1 MNTKSKV
8 SKKRSRAIL
17 SILLIAAIL
26 ITGAFAFL
34 TAQDSKTNVFTV
46 GNVSIKLTERFDT
59 DLSGS
64 IDETKEIYDSSD
76 ERITLTDGKS
86 VVPGQKVIKSPY
98 VENIGTNET
107 WPYVVVGIPTTNS
120 DSAFYNN
127 ETGQTAITGQEVSI
141 TITAYAIQDKYKNK
155 TTSED
160 IWNAYITG
168 KEVAIFGN
176 VETSSENLSSRVPL
190 FTVLSD
196 DDFDST
202 IQVVDNSCNNDW
214 TMLSH
219 NIDGKST
226 NVYRSADGYDYYVF
240 GYNSK
245 LAAPA
250 EGEDSV
256 KTSPVFKG
264 VKLQKDIGGA
274 KPSVLN
280 YYVAEQTGNTA
291 AGETDLLSTNSVPE
305 GYTLLKTEYYMPG
318 SSIPTL
324 YYDETLSKT
333 GYSFDWS
340 IMDDNGEATTNYAY
354 SGMSITGDTNLLAV
368 YTDTVK
374 QDSVSTPNPITEY
387 TPSGYLTYSI
397 EIDDA
402 GNMYANLVGANRN
415 AADYP
420 TTETEVIVPNYVK
433 VLNNNGD
440 IVLAEGYVENSYVSA
455 DEIPTGGVSIP
466 VKKIQLAEWQ
476 WDSSTNDYASDEAVA
491 LGRIAKKLNI
501 AGTNI
506 ESIKFCGDIYQ
517 HNITSGF
524 VLEDIGTIPFSCT
537 ELNDKAFYS
546 CVNLK
551 SCNLPNS
558 LVSIGNKAFALCKAL
573 ESVEIP
579 NSVISVGESAF
590 EDCED
595 LKSVAVGTGVEIFGI
610 FAFLNCKN
618 IETVHISD
626 LASWCN
632 IDFVG
637 YSNPVNSWN
646 VSVYLNNNLA
656 TNIVIPDGITSIKD
670 EVFSYWTKL
679 ASVTIPDSVTSI
691 DGRAFYRCTNLTGIT
706 IPDSV
711 TSIDYYAFGRCD
723 GLTSITIPDG
733 VTTIRN
739 WAFSNCGHLTSVTIG
754 NSVTNIGDEA
764 FENCKLETVTIPSS
778 VTKIGAKAFD
788 CRSLKQINVV
798 DNNNNYA
805 SKDGILY
812 TKDFSELLFYPAQ
825 NRTANLVLPE
835 GLKKISDKAFASN
848 EYIKS
853 ITIPSTVIEI
863 GAKILNKQKVEEIIV
878 DSNNLI
884 YDSRGNCNAII
895 ETATSTLLE
904 GCKNST
910 IPEDITK
917 IGKSAFENCFSL
929 RSVTVPST
937 VTSIGDLAFY
947 GCSGLT
953 SITIPDGVTTIGNW
967 AFYNCYRLTSISIPD
982 SVTSIGKSAFEYC
995 SRLTSVTIGNGTT
1008 SIGGEAFHGCTGL
1021 TSVTI
1026 PDSVTYLGYSSFD
1039 GCTSLTSI
1047 TIGKG
1052 VKTIDLY
1059 GPLFPSCDNLTE
1071 IVVDSGN
1078 QTFDSRNNCNA
1089 IIETAT
1095 NTLIAG
1101 CQNSVIPENVTHI
1114 EHGAF
1119 EKCNNLTSITIPKSV
1134 VDIGNMAFGSSLT
1147 NVTYQGTLSDW
1158 AKVNCPPGSF
1168 ASGVTITCTDGTV
1181 TTQ

>member
-1 MNTKSKV
+1 MNTKTKV
-8 SKKRSRAIL
+8 SKTKSRAIL
-17 SILLIAAIL
+17 SILLIATIL

-46 GNVSIKLTERFDT
+46 GNVSIKLTEKFDT
-59 DLSGS
+59 DLSGA
-64 IDETKEIYDSSD
+64 IDESKEVYDSSA
-76 ERITLTDGKS
+76 ERITLADGKS
-86 VVPGQKVIKSPY
+86 IVPGQKVIKSPF
-98 VENIGTNET
+98 VENVGTNEAWT
-107 WPYVVVGIPTTNS
+107 YVVVGIPTTNS
-120 DSAFYNN
+120 DSAFRDNK
-127 ETGQTAITGQEVSI
+127 TGKTAIAGQEVSI
-141 TITAYAIQDKYKNK
+141 TVTAYAIQDKYKNK

-160 IWNAYITG
+160 IWNAYISG
-168 KEVAIFGN
+168 KEVATFGN
-176 VETSSENLSSRVPL
+176 VETSSENLSVRVPL
-190 FTVLSD
+190 FTVLNDS
-196 DDFDST
+196 DFDST
-202 IQVVDNSCNNDW
+202 KLVVDNSCNNDW
-214 TMLSH
+214 TMLRH
-219 NIDGKST
+219 NIDGKAT
-226 NVYRSADGYDYYVF
+226 NVYRSVDGYDYYVF

-250 EGEDSV
+250 EGEESV
-256 KTSPVFKG
+256 KTTPVFKG

-280 YYVAEQTGNTA
+280 YYIAEQTGNTA
-291 AGETDLLSTNSVPE
+291 AGETDLLSKNSIPE

-354 SGMSITGDTNLLAV
+354 SGMSIEGDTNLLAV

-374 QDSVSTPNPITEY
+374 QDSFATPNPITEHIA
-387 TPSGYLTYSI
+387 SGYLTYSI
-397 EIDDA
+397 ERDDS
-402 GNMYANLVGANRN
+402 GNMYANLIGANRL

-420 TTETEVIVPNYVK
+420 TTATEVIVPNYVK
-433 VLNNNGD
+433 VLNNNGEL
-440 IVLAEGYVENSYVSA
+440 VLSEGYVGHSHVNA
-455 DEIPTGGVSIP
+455 NDIPTGGVSIP

-491 LGRIAKKLNI
+491 LGQVAKKLNI

-506 ESIKFCGDIYQ
+506 EEIKFCGNIYQ

-558 LVSIGNKAFALCKAL
+558 LVSIGENAFKLCKSL
-573 ESVEIP
+573 ECVEIP
-579 NSVISVGESAF
+579 NSVISVGSSAF
-590 EDCED
+590 EDCEV
-595 LKSVAVGTGVEIFGI
+595 LKSLAVGTGVESLGAS
-610 FAFLNCKN
+610 AFYNCKN
-618 IETVHISD
+618 METVNISD

-632 IDFVG
+632 IDFDD
-637 YSNPVNSWN
+637 YSNPLENMTA
-646 VSVYLNNNLA
+646 SVYLNNNLI
-656 TNIVIPDGITSIKD
+656 TNIVIPDGITSIK
-670 EVFSYWTKL
+670 SYTFYHWKEL

-691 DGRAFYRCTNLTGIT
+691 GKSAFGFCDSLTNVT
-706 IPDSV
+706 IPNSV
-711 TSIDYYAFGRCD
+711 LNIGHGAFSGT
-723 GLTSITIPDG
+723 GLTSIKIPNS
-733 VTTIRN
+733 VKNIEN
-739 WAFSNCGHLTSVTIG
+739 MAFWYSNLTSVIIG
-754 NSVTNIGDEA
+754 NSVTNIGDRA
-764 FENCKLETVTIPSS
+764 FDNCRLETVTIPSG
-778 VTKIGAKAFD
+778 VKKIGYGAFN
-788 CRSLKQINVV
+788 CRSLKQLNVD
-798 DNNNNYA
+798 DNNDNYA

-825 NRTANLVLPE
+825 NRTSSLVLPE
-835 GLKKISDKAFASN
+835 GLKRISDKAFARN
-848 EYIKS
+848 EYVKS

-863 GAKILNKQKVEEIIV
+863 GTQILNKQKVEEIIV

-884 YDSRGNCNAII
+884 YDSRSDCNAII
-895 ETATSTLLE
+895 ETATNTLIE
-904 GCKNST
+904 GCKSST
-910 IPEDITK
+910 IPEAITK
-917 IGKSAFENCFSL
+917 IGESAFKGCFGLQSVTIPSNVTNIGASAFEGCSGLTSITIHDGVTNIDDWAFRGCIRLTSITIPD
-929 RSVTVPST
+929 SVTRISNHAFEFCSRLTSVIIGNGT
-937 VTSIGDLAFY
+937 TSIGSNAFY

-953 SITIPDGVTTIGNW
+953 SITIPDN
-967 AFYNCYRLTSISIPD
+967 
-982 SVTSIGKSAFEYC
+982 VTS
-995 SRLTSVTIGNGTT
+995 
-1008 SIGGEAFHGCTGL
+1008 
-1021 TSVTI
+1021 
-1026 PDSVTYLGYSSFD
+1026 LGYSAFD
-1039 GCTSLTSI
+1039 LCENLTSI

-1052 VKTIDLY
+1052 LKTIDLY
-1059 GPLFPSCDNLTE
+1059 GPLFPSCDKLTE

-1114 EHGAF
+1114 ECRAF

-1134 VDIGNMAFGSSLT
+1134 VDIGNMAFSSSLT

>member
-1 MNTKSKV
+1 MNTKTKV

-98 VENIGTNET
+98 VENVGTNEAWT
-107 WPYVVVGIPTTNS
+107 YVVVGIPTTNS

-160 IWNAYITG
+160 IWNAYIAG

-176 VETSSENLSSRVPL
+176 VETSSDKLSSRVPL

-202 IQVVDNSCNNDW
+202 TQVVDNSCNNDW

-256 KTSPVFKG
+256 KTTPVFKG

-280 YYVAEQTGNTA
+280 YYVVEQTGNTA
-291 AGETDLLSTNSVPE
+291 AGETDLLSTSSIPE

-354 SGMSITGDTNLLAV
+354 SGMSITEDTNLLAV

-374 QDSVSTPNPITEY
+374 QDAVSSPNPITEY

-397 EIDDA
+397 ERDDA
-402 GNMYANLVGANRN
+402 GEMYANLVGANRN
-415 AADYP
+415 TSDYP
-420 TTETEVIVPNYVK
+420 ATETEVIVPNYVK

-455 DEIPTGGVSIP
+455 NDIPTGGVSIP

-476 WDSSTNDYASDEAVA
+476 WNSSTNNYASDKAVA
-491 LGRIAKKLNI
+491 LGQIAKKLNI

-551 SCNLPNS
+551 SCTLPNS
-558 LVSIGNKAFALCKAL
+558 LVSIGNKAFESCKAL

-579 NSVISVGESAF
+579 NSVISVGASAF
-590 EDCED
+590 EDCEG
-595 LKSVAVGTGVEIFGI
+595 LKSVAVGTGIKSFAN
-610 FAFLNCKN
+610 FAFSNCKN
-618 IETVHISD
+618 LTAVNISD

-632 IDFVG
+632 IDLDV
-637 YSNPVNSWN
+637 YSTPLNNEAAK
-646 VSVYLNNNLA
+646 VYLNNNLV
-656 TNIVIPDGITSIKD
+656 TNIVIPDGITSIKNYTFYRWK
-670 EVFSYWTKL
+670 EL
-679 ASVTIPDSVTSI
+679 ASVTIPDGVTSI
-691 DGRAFYRCTNLTGIT
+691 GVSAFAFCNSLANVTIPSGVLNIDAGAFSGTSLTSVIIPNSVKNVGDRAFWFTNLTNIT
-706 IPDSV
+706 IPDSMI
-711 TSIDYYAFGRCD
+711 S
-723 GLTSITIPDG
+723 
-733 VTTIRN
+733 
-739 WAFSNCGHLTSVTIG
+739 
-754 NSVTNIGDEA
+754 IGDSA
-764 FENCKLETVTIPSS
+764 FASCGLETVTIPSS

-798 DNNNNYA
+798 DKNNNYA

-848 EYIKS
+848 GYVKS

-895 ETATSTLLE
+895 ETATNTLLE

-937 VTSIGDLAFY
+937 VTSIGDSAFY
-947 GCSGLT
+947 SCSGLT

-967 AFYNCYRLTSISIPD
+967 AFFNCSRLTSISIPD
-982 SVTSIGKSAFEYC
+982 SVTNIGNDAFSSC
-995 SRLTSVTIGNGTT
+995 TGLTSVTIGNGTT

-1052 VKTIDLY
+1052 LKTIDLY

-1134 VDIGNMAFGSSLT
+1134 VDIGNKAFSSSLT